1 MMKHLKTAVF
11 GLAMGLSAM
20 GAAQAETVKIG
31 YSADPYPPF
40 VWMDASGKWHGWEVE
55 FKDAICKEAKL
66 DCQIELLTWD
76 GLVPGLVSKKIDLII
91 GSLSITDERKKII
104 DFSDKYYSTPA
115 VLMIRKGEAVEA
127 TPESLD
133 GKVIGVLVSTIHQQY
148 AVAHYPSAEVKEYQN
163 QDEMYQDLAAGRV
176 DAVLADAIAIGDF
189 LKTENGSCCESKG
202 AVPDDPAILGAGV
215 GIALRQGEDDLKA
228 RLNAAIK
235 TIRENGTYDE
245 ISKKYFDFDIYGA
258 K

>member
-20 GAAQAETVKIG
+20 GVAQAETVKIG

-115 VLMIRKGEAVEA
+115 VLMVRKGEAVEA
-127 TPESLD
+127 TPEGLD

-148 AVAHYPSAEVKEYQN
+148 AVAH
-163 QDEMYQDLAAGRV
+163 
-176 DAVLADAIAIGDF
+176 
-189 LKTENGSCCESKG
+189 
-202 AVPDDPAILGAGV
+202 
-215 GIALRQGEDDLKA
+215 
-228 RLNAAIK
+228 
-235 TIRENGTYDE
+235 
-245 ISKKYFDFDIYGA
+245 
-258 K
+258 